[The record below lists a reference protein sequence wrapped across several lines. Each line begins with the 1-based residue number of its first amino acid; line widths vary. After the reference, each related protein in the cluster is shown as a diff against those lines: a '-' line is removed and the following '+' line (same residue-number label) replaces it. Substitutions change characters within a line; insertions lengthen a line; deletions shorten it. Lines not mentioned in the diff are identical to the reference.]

1 MRVSFAFGSKLM
13 PAFKTLLFL
22 SITGVAA
29 WPAEQAILRSGFSI
43 RCQSHTSDD
52 DFVYLQTGTGVVT
65 IKATE
70 VEGFEAELS
79 ALPEAAVE
87 VKPIAIVTPPQFV
100 KPVLNTKQLI
110 ETKANAYGIP
120 ASFVHSVVMAESAY
134 NVNALSPKGAIGL
147 MQLMPATAKSLG
159 VDPKDPEQN
168 VDAGVRHLTDL
179 LLRFKDDP
187 EQVRKALAAYNAGV
201 GAVDKYRGVPPYPE
215 TQMYVEKIL
224 HQYNNLRK

>member
-1 MRVSFAFGSKLM
+1 MLAFRS
-13 PAFKTLLFL
+13 LLFL
-22 SITGVAA
+22 SLTALTV

-43 RCQSHTSDD
+43 RCQSHSVEG
-52 DFVYLQTGTGVVT
+52 DFIYLQTGAGVVT
-65 IKATE
+65 LKAVE
-70 VEGFEAELS
+70 VEGFEEEFIAPFAQS
-79 ALPEAAVE
+79 GSNPIPIPVPSPLPV
-87 VKPIAIVTPPQFV
+87 V
-100 KPVLNTKQLI
+100 KPVLNTRQLI

-120 ASFVHSVVMAESAY
+120 ASFVHSVVQAESAY

-147 MQLMPATAKSLG
+147 MQLMPETAKSLG
-159 VDPKDPEQN
+159 VDPMDPEQN

-187 EQVRKALAAYNAGV
+187 QQVRKALAAYNAGV

>member
-1 MRVSFAFGSKLM
+1 M
-13 PAFKTLLFL
+13 PVLRTLLFL
-22 SITGVAA
+22 SLTGLAA

-43 RCQSHTSDD
+43 RCQSHTVDG

-65 IKATE
+65 IKAVE
-70 VEGFEAELS
+70 IEGFEAEVTV
-79 ALPEAAVE
+79 AQAPAIDVKVAAPVTSPPI
-87 VKPIAIVTPPQFV
+87 VKPILSA
-100 KPVLNTKQLI
+100 KQLI
-110 ETKANAYGIP
+110 ESKANAYGIP
-120 ASFVHSVVMAESAY
+120 ASFVHSVVQAESAY

-147 MQLMPATAKSLG
+147 MQLMPATARSLG
-159 VDPKDPEQN
+159 VDPTDPEQN

-179 LLRFKDDP
+179 LVRFQDDP
-187 EQVRKALAAYNAGV
+187 QQVRKALAAYNAGV

>member
-1 MRVSFAFGSKLM
+1 MM
-13 PAFKTLLFL
+13 PVFKTLLFL
-22 SITGVAA
+22 LVMGVAA

-43 RCQSHTSDD
+43 RCQSHTTDD
-52 DFVYLQTGTGVVT
+52 HFVYLQTGAGVVT

-70 VEGFEAELS
+70 VEGFETELNVPQPPGVDAM
-79 ALPEAAVE
+79 ALATVVPM
-87 VKPIAIVTPPQFV
+87 PPA

-120 ASFVHSVVMAESAY
+120 ASFVHSVVQAESAY

-147 MQLMPATAKSLG
+147 MQLMPATAKLLG